1 MTKPQFS
8 PRALRRLELA
18 AGLMPA
24 LCKKQ
29 VAPGD
34 GFHIR
39 TRAAIELL
47 PPPTRE
53 HLRGLVDWLEDY
65 ERIEAT
71 LAIDGRR
78 AGTTQQRKSPHG

>member
-1 MTKPQFS
+1 VIKPQFS

-24 LCKKQ
+24 LCKKR

-34 GFHIR
+34 GFHLR

-47 PPPTRE
+47 SPATRD
-53 HLRGLVDWLEDY
+53 HLRSLVDWLEDY

-71 LAIDGRR
+71 LTAGGPR
-78 AGTTQQRKSPHG
+78 AGTTQQRKSHHG